1 MLIGKKNPN
10 EKWQDF
16 LKKTAY
22 EKFCWAVPTIATN
35 KQTAIPTEE
44 ILPKLGSPL
53 TGMDVEVK
61 PQWSYLLIFLGVCS
75 VISLSFL

>member
-1 MLIGKKNPN
+1 MAGFSKENCLWEILLGCSYY
-10 EKWQDF
+10 W
-16 LKKTAY
+16 
-22 EKFCWAVPTIATN
+22 TN